1 MSRPVM
7 DKYIRS
13 VFSVTTN
20 WQALNTGVAKWR
32 PCYYDWTHLIS
43 DGNALDVIL
52 ASCTIRTSLGA
63 ARRAVHEENCSK
75 FSARSEMGQER
86 GKAAG
91 RAC

>member
-1 MSRPVM
+1 M

-32 PCYYDWTHLIS
+32 PCCYDWTHLIS

-52 ASCTIRTSLGA
+52 ASC
-63 ARRAVHEENCSK
+63 NDCN
-75 FSARSEMGQER
+75 
-86 GKAAG
+86 
-91 RAC
+91 